1 MYFISVLLTHILGFR
16 LETNLRKRGIDG
28 LTKASFRFFDL
39 NTSEKT
45 RKIIDD
51 NAAQTHSIVAH
62 LIPDNA
68 GALLTPDL
76 VLVVGFLISF
86 KAGITLLVLS
96 ILSGCFLALMTG
108 EKKFLEIYQQALE
121 KLSSGSVEYIRGMQ
135 VVKIF
140 GANAAS
146 FKTLH
151 QAITDYAKY
160 ALNYSMSCK
169 TPYVLFQLILFGF
182 LAILI
187 PGTVLLTDIPS
198 NPRLLAV
205 ELIMIL
211 FLGGV

>member
-1 MYFISVLLTHILGFR
+1 
-16 LETNLRKRGIDG
+16 
-28 LTKASFRFFDL
+28 
-39 NTSEKT
+39 
-45 RKIIDD
+45 
-51 NAAQTHSIVAH
+51 
-62 LIPDNA
+62 
-68 GALLTPDL
+68 
-76 VLVVGFLISF
+76 
-86 KAGITLLVLS
+86 
-96 ILSGCFLALMTG
+96 MTG

-187 PGTVLLTDIPS
+187 PGTVL
-198 NPRLLAV
+198 
-205 ELIMIL
+205 
-211 FLGGV
+211 F